1 MIQNV
6 GGVNRL
12 SSAQAADPFQAF
24 SVEFGDALQA
34 PQFQATPGVEA
45 PSFGDVLLDAL
56 NDVSA
61 QQRNA
66 EKTAF
71 DFATGK
77 PVDVHTMM
85 IEMAKADVLVQVT
98 STVVSKTA
106 TGINT
111 LLQTQV

>member
-12 SSAQAADPFQAF
+12 HSAQAADPFQAF
-24 SVEFGDALQA
+24 SVEFGDAMQA
-34 PQFQATPGVEA
+34 PQFQDPGVGA
-45 PSFGDVLLDAL
+45 PSFADTLMDAL
-56 NDVSA
+56 QDVSA
-61 QQRNA
+61 QQA
-66 EKTAF
+66 HASKTAF

-77 PVDVHTMM
+77 PVDIHSMM
-85 IEMAKADVLVQVT
+85 IEVAKADVLVQVT